1 MRSILLTTCFGIFM
15 SLSAQQKITD
25 RFVLKGSLPG
35 QDGTWIRLSYTNSE
49 GRIVRDS
56 TVVQKGMFR
65 FEGSIK
71 EPTNAYISG
80 KTKTRSVDDP
90 NSSSVFLEPG
100 NLSAVME
107 DGKFKQALIT
117 GSKTQ
122 TEYAL
127 LQSQLTKVRNRW
139 KIVMDTLSA
148 VNKRSNFEYQELK
161 NWVLAPYYAETNEIE
176 YAFYDTHRE
185 SYVTAYQLRFR
196 ARDLT
201 TDSLKLFYNRFP
213 GKVKESSYGKLVM
226 TEITK
231 RKIGVPGA
239 IATNFNT
246 VDINGN
252 KFSLADYKGKYV
264 LLDFWASW
272 CVPCRKGNPHL
283 KELYAKYN
291 AKGFEV
297 VGVSDDDRDNA
308 AWKKAVEQDGL
319 PWKHVLR
326 GLKSVNGVFD
336 RSADINES
344 FNISS
349 LPTQILIDPAGK
361 IIARYGDGGEDHA
374 LLDSKLE
381 SLIKL

>member
-1 MRSILLTTCFGIFM
+1 MRSFLLAACLGIFM
-15 SLSAQQKITD
+15 SLSAQQKITGH
-25 RFVLKGSLPG
+25 FILKGNVTG
-35 QDGTWIRLSYTNSE
+35 QDGNWMDLSYNSE
-49 GRIVRDS
+49 GKAINDSVQIVSGR
-56 TVVQKGMFR
+56 FR
-65 FEGSIK
+65 FEGSVK
-71 EPTNAYISG
+71 EPTMAYLSG

-90 NSSSVFLEPG
+90 NFTTVFLEPAM
-100 NLSAVME
+100 LTASID
-107 DGKFKQALIT
+107 DGKFKQAIIT
-117 GSKTQ
+117 GSKTH
-122 TEYAL
+122 TEYTL
-127 LQSQLTKVRNRW
+127 LQSPLNKLRNRW
-139 KIVMDTLSA
+139 KPVMDTLSA
-148 VNKRSNFEYQELK
+148 VNKRSNAQYQELK
-161 NWVLAPYYAETNEIE
+161 EWVLVPYYAELREIE

-196 ARDLT
+196 ARELT

-213 GKVKESSYGKLVM
+213 DKVKESINGRLLL
-226 TEITK
+226 TEISK

-239 IATNFNT
+239 MAANFNT

-308 AWKKAVEQDGL
+308 AWRKAVAQDGL

-326 GLKSVNGVFD
+326 GLKSANGVFD